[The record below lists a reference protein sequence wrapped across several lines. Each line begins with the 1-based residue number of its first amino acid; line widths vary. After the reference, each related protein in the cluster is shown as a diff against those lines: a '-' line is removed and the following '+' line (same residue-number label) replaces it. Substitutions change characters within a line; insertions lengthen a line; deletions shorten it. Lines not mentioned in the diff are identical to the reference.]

1 MATRT
6 VRGACPHDCPDTCAM
21 HVTVEDGRAV
31 KVGGDPDHPITVG
44 FLCGKVSN
52 YLDRVYSDERILHPL
67 VRDGGSFRQAS
78 WDEALDRVADG
89 LSRARDE
96 FGGESI
102 LPYSY
107 MGTQG
112 LIQGDVM
119 SARVMNTL
127 GASALERTIC
137 ATAGYTGTLMTH
149 GVSPEVDP
157 EEWPNARYVIVWG
170 WNPLS
175 TAPHLWRKLLDAR
188 ANGARLV
195 VVDPFRSRT
204 ARVADEHLRPLPG
217 TDAALAIGMMR
228 AIVDAGLQDEE
239 WCRAHADG
247 YDELLAEVARNS
259 VEDCAAICGVPA
271 DDIARI
277 AQEFASTRPAL
288 VRLGVGAQRH
298 MGAPTAYST
307 IASLPA
313 LTGAWRDRGG
323 GCSYIPLATAAA
335 VSDFALKRED
345 LRPGPVRTI
354 NMSQLGAALTDPALD
369 PPVKAFVCWNSNPA
383 AIAPDQER
391 VLEGLRRDDLFVVV
405 LEQFMTDTA
414 ALADV
419 VLPATTQL
427 EHLDVLFSWGHHYL
441 TWNEPAIEPV
451 GEAKP
456 NTEAFRLL
464 AQRLGFD
471 DPCFTDSDQ
480 ELVDALL
487 AEFDEG
493 DLRSRGWR
501 KIDLG
506 QGPVP
511 HASGGFGT
519 ETGRVGL
526 HADYLPPAEVADS
539 ALAERFP
546 LAMITPKTHL
556 FLNSTFANQARQH
569 SAQPTPSVVLN
580 PLDAFVRGVNDGDQV
595 KVFNGRGSFSCA
607 VRVSDDA
614 RPGVV
619 VAPMGWWN
627 ADYPEGR
634 SAQATTSQALTEL
647 GRAPTF
653 NDNRVEV
660 EPIT

>member
-1 MATRT
+1 MATRL

-21 HVTVEDGRAV
+21 HVTVEDGRAT
-31 KVGGDPDHPITVG
+31 KVAGDPEHPITVG

-52 YLDRVYSDERILHPL
+52 YLDRVYADERILHPL
-67 VRDGGSFRQAS
+67 VRENGGFRRAS
-78 WDEALDRVADG
+78 WDEALDVVTEG
-89 LSRARDE
+89 LQSAGE
-96 FGGESI
+96 QFGGESI

-112 LIQGDVM
+112 LIQGNIM
-119 SARVMNTL
+119 SARVMNAL
-127 GASALERTIC
+127 GASNLERTIC
-137 ATAGYTGTLMTH
+137 ATAGYTGTAMAH

-157 EEWPNARYVIVWG
+157 EEWQHARYLLVWG

-188 ANGARLV
+188 KQGARLA

-228 AIVDAGLQDEE
+228 AIVDAGLHDEA

-247 YDELLAEVARNS
+247 YDELLAELDRTS
-259 VEDCAAICGVPA
+259 VEDCAASCGV
-271 DDIARI
+271 DSEVIARVGR
-277 AQEFASTRPAL
+277 EFASTRPAL
-288 VRLGVGAQRH
+288 LRLGVGAQRH
-298 MGAPTAYST
+298 AGAPAAYST

-313 LTGAWRDRGG
+313 LTGAWKDRGG

-335 VSDFALKRED
+335 ISSHPFERED
-345 LRPGPVRTI
+345 LRPHPVRTI
-354 NMSQLGAALTDPALD
+354 NMSRLGEALTDPGLD
-369 PPVKAFVCWNSNPA
+369 PPVKALVCWNSNPA

-391 VLEGLRRDDLFVVV
+391 VLEGLCREDLFTVV

-414 ALADV
+414 EHADV

-427 EHLDVLFSWGHHYL
+427 EHLDVLFSWGHHYV

-456 NTEAFRLL
+456 NTEVFRLL
-464 AQRLGFD
+464 AEGLGLD
-471 DPCFTDSDQ
+471 DPCFRESDAELADS
-480 ELVDALL
+480 LL
-487 AEFDEG
+487 ANFDENG
-493 DLRSRGWR
+493 LRERGWT
-501 KIDLG
+501 KVDLG

-511 HASGGFGT
+511 HADGGFGT
-519 ETGRVGL
+519 ETGRVAL
-526 HADYLPPAEVADS
+526 HARYEPPAEVADA

-546 LAMITPKTHL
+546 LALITPKTHL
-556 FLNSTFANQARQH
+556 FLNSTFANQRRQH
-569 SAQPTPSVVLN
+569 AAQPKPELVIS
-580 PLDAFVRGVNDGDQV
+580 PQDALARGVEDGSQV
-595 KVFNGRGSFSCA
+595 RVFNDRGAFECTA
-607 VRVSDDA
+607 RVSDDA
-614 RPGVV
+614 RPGVL

-627 ADYPEGR
+627 RDYVGGR
-634 SAQATTSQALTEL
+634 SAQATTPQLLTAL
-647 GRAPTF
+647 GNAPTF

-660 EPIT
+660 APA